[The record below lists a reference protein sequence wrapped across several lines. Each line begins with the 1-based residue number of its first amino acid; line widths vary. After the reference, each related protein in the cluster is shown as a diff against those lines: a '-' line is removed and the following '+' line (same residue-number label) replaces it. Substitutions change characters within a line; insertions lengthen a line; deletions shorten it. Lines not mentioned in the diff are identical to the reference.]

1 MHNAGYEF
9 ALPLCLLNGKA
20 FVMKNEL
27 ILVMNQ
33 LELKAFL
40 DEKASQYNNPLFIE
54 SDPVQIPHLFSL
66 KEDIEISAF
75 LAATVAWGNRKSVI
89 KSAMRM
95 MELMGNSPYD
105 FVMSHKEADLERM
118 EGFVHRTFNVNDF
131 RTFIRGLQH
140 IYKNCGGMEQVFS
153 SNQSGGY
160 LHNSI
165 TEFKKL
171 FFEINHQ
178 QRTQKHVADPSTNSA
193 AKRIHLFLRWMVRK
207 DNRGVDLGIWNSV
220 SPANL
225 SCPLDVHSG
234 NIARSLG
241 LIHRNQNDGKALAE
255 LDAKLRAFDSLDPVK
270 YDYALFG
277 IGAFEKE
284 ILQ

>member
-1 MHNAGYEF
+1 MLNADYEF
-9 ALPLCLLNGKA
+9 ALPLWPLNGKA

-27 ILVMNQ
+27 ISGMNQ
-33 LELKAFL
+33 LELKEFL
-40 DEKASQYNNPLFIE
+40 DEKASQYNNPVFIE

-89 KSAMRM
+89 RSATRM
-95 MELMGNSPYD
+95 MELMGNSPFD
-105 FVMSHKEADLERM
+105 FVMSHKESDLQRM
-118 EGFVHRTFNVNDF
+118 EGFVHRTFNANDF
-131 RTFIRGLQH
+131 RTFILGLRHVYQ
-140 IYKNCGGMEQVFS
+140 NCGGMEHVFS
-153 SNQSGGY
+153 SNQADGF

-165 TEFKKL
+165 SEFKRL
-171 FFEINHQ
+171 FFEVSHQ
-178 QRTQKHVADPSTNSA
+178 QRTQKHVADPATNSA
-193 AKRIHLFLRWMVRK
+193 AKRIHLFLRWMARK
-207 DNRGVDLGIWNSV
+207 DNRGVDLGIWSSV

-241 LIHRNQNDGKALAE
+241 LITRNQNDGKALAE
-255 LDAKLRAFDSLDPVK
+255 LDAKLRAFDPLDPVK

-284 ILQ
+284 LLP